1 MGCAHYL
8 APELRQD
15 PAAGLRAEH
24 LNRRASGQ
32 GDHAMTVY
40 VDRMQAPFKGMLMCH
55 MIADSE
61 QELHAMAAAIGMQRK
76 SYQGDHYDVPMHM
89 KELAIRMGAREIGMR
104 QLAAMVFLWRAGQP
118 MGDPETAVLRMR
130 AWKRQNVTIQRR

>member
-1 MGCAHYL
+1 
-8 APELRQD
+8 
-15 PAAGLRAEH
+15 
-24 LNRRASGQ
+24 
-32 GDHAMTVY
+32 MTVY
-40 VDRMQAPFKGMLMCH
+40 VDTMQAHFKGLLMCH

-61 QELHAMAAAIGMQRK
+61 HELHAMAAAIGMQRK

-130 AWKRQNVTIQRR
+130 AWKRQNVTVQRR